1 MGCGAFEVPI
11 GWMRREQ
18 AGCVEDV
25 LRGVL
30 SPLELGSNFIH
41 RADPFLGSG
50 GLTVPNGVLGALS
63 PL

>member
-1 MGCGAFEVPI
+1 
-11 GWMRREQ
+11 MRREK

-30 SPLELGSNFIH
+30 SPFELGSNFIH